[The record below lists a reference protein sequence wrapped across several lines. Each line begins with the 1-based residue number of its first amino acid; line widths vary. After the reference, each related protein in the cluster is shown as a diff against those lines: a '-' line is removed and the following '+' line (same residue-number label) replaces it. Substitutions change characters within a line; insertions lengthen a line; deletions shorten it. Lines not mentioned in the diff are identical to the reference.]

1 MNRKKFFQCQI
12 VYVTNQDKK
21 DVVYV
26 IVIFLLMKLFV
37 LVALQDLGQNH
48 EINEYG
54 GNNDI
59 LWNVILNATL
69 TGT

>member
-54 GNNDI
+54 SNNDI